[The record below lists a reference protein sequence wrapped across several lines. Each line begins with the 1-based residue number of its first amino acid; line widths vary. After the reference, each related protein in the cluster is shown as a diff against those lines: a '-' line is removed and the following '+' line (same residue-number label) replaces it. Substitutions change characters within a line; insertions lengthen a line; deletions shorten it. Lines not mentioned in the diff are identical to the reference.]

1 MKRIV
6 VCVCCLLG
14 GGLLAKPP
22 VLHPVKNDVQFTGQF
37 FYPKDIE
44 VPPAMKEVPPPAY
57 PSEWR
62 DRTIEGEAQVA
73 FLINEKG
80 RTEQVQAVT
89 ATDVH
94 FATAAIEAVKKW
106 RFKPAKKDG
115 KPARVL
121 IVQTIKFT
129 LGA

>member
-6 VCVCCLLG
+6 ICVCCFLA

-22 VLHPVKNDVQFTGQF
+22 ELHPVKNDVQFTGQF

-44 VPPAMKEVPPPAY
+44 VPPAMRDVPPPSY

-62 DRTIEGEAQVA
+62 NRAVEGDAQVA
-73 FLINEKG
+73 FIINEKG

-89 ATDVH
+89 ATDAQ
-94 FATAAIEAVKKW
+94 FATAATNAVKKW
-106 RFKPAKKDG
+106 RFKPAKKTG
-115 KPARVL
+115 QPVRVL